1 MGLPTY
7 SGSYLGPFAIAEVR
21 LGVNCSVGE
30 QRLGATAR
38 VTTARSLR
46 NRELMYLRSLGRGV
60 FVFLA
65 HFRQSG
71 LLWLFFDHL
80 RLFRGRFEG
89 RISVKRGYEL
99 RSGFAP
105 WLSLSGAWS
114 LRIYNFLAVL
124 LVEASI
130 LYEILLALGDVSSPS
145 QRVWQCIDLIALLL
159 SYNFENS
166 LLLID

>member
-1 MGLPTY
+1 
-7 SGSYLGPFAIAEVR
+7 
-21 LGVNCSVGE
+21 
-30 QRLGATAR
+30 
-38 VTTARSLR
+38 
-46 NRELMYLRSLGRGV
+46 MYLRSLGRGV
-60 FVFLA
+60 LVLLT

-89 RISVKRGYEL
+89 RISVKRSHEL

-105 WLSLSGAWS
+105 WLSFSISGAWS
-114 LRIYNFLAVL
+114 LRIYNFLAIFL
-124 LVEASI
+124 IEPSI

-145 QRVWQCIDLIALLL
+145 QRIWQCIDLVALLL
-159 SYNFENS
+159 SHNFENS